1 MYSMAINHHFF
12 RFTSFLVLFGFCSVQ
27 AVLGQVSSAVDSVRL
42 TSNTLVPLDA
52 FSEEDLYIEE
62 IDSMLMVSIRQQFCF
77 SSDSSLLNI
86 HRYDFD
92 SIPAVDPFVVAD
104 RLEILNAE
112 SPMDISWNPTVQQY
126 INYYVVKRKMQSGR
140 MLSLSQQYFPLFE
153 EKLDKYNLPLEL
165 KYLSVVE
172 SALNPQAKSRVG
184 ASGLWQFMYATGKAY
199 DLRVNSFVDER
210 MDPEKATEA
219 ACQYLKKLY
228 GMYDDWMLAL
238 AAYNSGPGNV
248 NKAIRRSGGKRTYW
262 EIRPYLPRET
272 KGYVPSFIA
281 VAYAMN
287 FASDHNIYPSANL
300 LSWYECDTI
309 QLNNKEVR
317 FDQVVAHTSTNMEE
331 IQWLNPM
338 YTKGLVPAD
347 GHRYALRL
355 PASVVTEFIQNEAL
369 IYSHEPEKTLE
380 VTEEEEPIIYPV
392 KSGDVLGTIAQ
403 KHGVSVSQL
412 KQWNNIRGT
421 LIRPGQKLRI
431 YTDRRSSEVIFFTN
445 PCEFKST

>member
-219 ACQYLKKLY
+219 RRLDASASSLQQWSRKCQ
-228 GMYDDWMLAL
+228 
-238 AAYNSGPGNV
+238 
-248 NKAIRRSGGKRTYW
+248 
-262 EIRPYLPRET
+262 
-272 KGYVPSFIA
+272 
-281 VAYAMN
+281 
-287 FASDHNIYPSANL
+287 
-300 LSWYECDTI
+300 
-309 QLNNKEVR
+309 
-317 FDQVVAHTSTNMEE
+317 
-331 IQWLNPM
+331 
-338 YTKGLVPAD
+338 
-347 GHRYALRL
+347 
-355 PASVVTEFIQNEAL
+355 
-369 IYSHEPEKTLE
+369 
-380 VTEEEEPIIYPV
+380 
-392 KSGDVLGTIAQ
+392 
-403 KHGVSVSQL
+403 
-412 KQWNNIRGT
+412 
-421 LIRPGQKLRI
+421 
-431 YTDRRSSEVIFFTN
+431 
-445 PCEFKST
+445 